1 MNVTHLDSKT
11 EARQAVEQLRA
22 ALVQFVS
29 LESDHNDGSAIWREE
44 LKHIA
49 QRADLIAAHID
60 REAALFADDY
70 HLIEVEVQSIHYVWV
85 KGGDRN
91 QANHAAA
98 DYVSANFTAAVVD
111 QEHHCAEVVSTN
123 DLETRSAQSWDLGEN
138 ADIEI

>member
-11 EARQAVEQLRA
+11 EAREAVDQLHT
-22 ALVQFVS
+22 ALVQFVN
-29 LESDHNDGSAIWREE
+29 LECHHNQGTEEWREA
-44 LKHIA
+44 LKFIA
-49 QRADLIAAHID
+49 ERADLIAAHID
-60 REAALFADDY
+60 REAAVFDPDY

-91 QANHAAA
+91 QANYAAA
-98 DYVSANFTAAVVD
+98 DYVSSNFTAAVVD